1 MKTIL
6 FYWSKGADIRRDILR
21 QIAGYEKKDK
31 PCYLN
36 LIADNFGLSHV
47 AIKKHI
53 DLLVDEGYVHPL
65 NPKGKPVYLAVTK
78 LGYDML
84 KEFGEKG

>member
-6 FYWSKGADIRRDILR
+6 FYWSKGADIRREILR
-21 QIAGYEKKDK
+21 SISEYEKKNK

-36 LIADNFGLSHV
+36 LLAEKFKLSHV

-53 DLLVDEGYVHPL
+53 DLLIDEGYVHPL
-65 NPKGKPVYLAVTK
+65 NPKGKPVFLVITK
-78 LGYDML
+78 LGTDIL
-84 KEFGEKG
+84 KEFEKGT